1 MLTGTNLQQANSYN
15 VRIVLETVRLHGP
28 LSRIEIA
35 RRTRLTA
42 QTVTNITK
50 KLLAAELI
58 VEAERLQEGRGAPS
72 ILLRLNPDAAFS
84 VGLDFD
90 KDHLTGVLVDLSG
103 RIRQRETLDLNFPS
117 PEEAMSLMTRT
128 ANRLIERQQ
137 VDRTS
142 VWGVGVGLP
151 GPLIISEGS
160 VVTNVANPKFLPG
173 WNHVPV
179 VEILGQRLELPVHL
193 ENNASAA
200 AIGEKWYGEGRHS
213 RTFFYVFFGAG
224 LGGGLIL
231 NGEPYSGFSGNAGE
245 IGYFPSPRL
254 SQEAHN
260 GDQVHSG
267 MHFNL
272 PRLMERLRS
281 QGLQAAS
288 PDDLLTLFEA
298 GEPHMM
304 RWVEDAVDELV
315 PLVLGVEYL
324 IDPEVIF
331 FGGRVPERIIQH
343 ILLQLAE
350 RLPERRMPGKT
361 TTPKLRKAESGP
373 DAAALGVATIPLYNS
388 LAPLP
393 SILMKTPQKL
403 SRQLRMGNG

>member
-15 VRIVLETVRLHGP
+15 IRIVLETVRLHGP
-28 LSRIEIA
+28 LSRIEIS

-50 KLLAAELI
+50 KLLAVGLI

-103 RIRQRETLDLNFPS
+103 RIRQRENLDLDFPS
-117 PEEAMSLMTRT
+117 PEEALSLMTRT
-128 ANRLIERQQ
+128 VNRLIEREN
-137 VDRTS
+137 VDRS
-142 VWGVGVGLP
+142 AVWGVGVGLP

-179 VEILGQRLELPVHL
+179 VEILGRRLDLPVHL

-213 RTFFYVFFGAG
+213 RTFFYLFFGAG

-254 SQEAHN
+254 AQTTTN
-260 GDQVHSG
+260 GDPIHSG
-267 MHFNL
+267 IHFNL
-272 PRLMERLRS
+272 PRLMERTPRPHPARS
-281 QGLQAAS
+281 AHAFRAKGAPHDALGGGSDRRARPAGSGCGVSDRPGSDLFRRPNPGAHHPAHSRAACEAAAGVQNPRQDHHAQAAQ
-288 PDDLLTLFEA
+288 
-298 GEPHMM
+298 
-304 RWVEDAVDELV
+304 
-315 PLVLGVEYL
+315 
-324 IDPEVIF
+324 
-331 FGGRVPERIIQH
+331 GRI
-343 ILLQLAE
+343 
-350 RLPERRMPGKT
+350 
-361 TTPKLRKAESGP
+361 GP
-373 DAAALGVATIPLYNS
+373 
-388 LAPLP
+388 
-393 SILMKTPQKL
+393 
-403 SRQLRMGNG
+403 